1 MARNVDVVV
10 IGTGPG
16 GEAIAGQLAEAGLE
30 VLAVEKHLVGGECPY
45 YGCIPSKMII
55 RAADALAEGR
65 RIPDLAGSSAVV
77 SDYGEVADRIRTE
90 ATDDWNDRVA
100 VERLE
105 GKGCTVIHGT
115 ANLVGERTVRVGEEE
130 FTARRAIVLN
140 TGTSPAVPPIPGL
153 ADTPYWTNR
162 DVLQT
167 RTAPASLAVIGGG
180 AIGLELAQG
189 FARFGTTVHVIET
202 APRVLAVE
210 EPESGDLLNR
220 VLGREGIAIHTQA
233 QVQRVGYAEGT
244 FTVTLADLEIT
255 ADRLLVAAGRRTNLA
270 DLGLE
275 TIGLDPASRFLD
287 PDEHMLIAPGVY
299 AIGDITGKGGFT
311 HMSMYQSAVA
321 ARHILG
327 NGGTGAE
334 YHAVPRV
341 TFTDPEIGAVGM
353 TENQAREAGLDVTTS
368 ITEVSGSTRGWIH
381 GPGND
386 GFLKLVAADGVLVG
400 ATSAGPT
407 GGEVLSLLALA
418 VHARIPVA
426 RMREMIFA
434 YPTIHRAIETALADL
449 GG

>member
-1 MARNVDVVV
+1 MARSVDVVV

-162 DVLQT
+162 DILRT

-426 RMREMIFA
+426 RIREMIFA

>member
-1 MARNVDVVV
+1 MARTVDVVV

-16 GEAIAGQLAEAGLE
+16 GEAIAGRLAQAGLE
-30 VLAVEKHLVGGECPY
+30 VVAVEKHLVGGECPY

-65 RIPDLAGSSAVV
+65 RIPELAGSSAVV
-77 SDYGEVADRIRTE
+77 SDFSVVAERIRTQ

-115 ANLVGERTVRVGEEE
+115 ATLGGEDTVRVGDEQ
-130 FTARRAIVLN
+130 FIARRAIVLN
-140 TGTSPAVPPIPGL
+140 VGTAPAVPPIPGL
-153 ADTPYWTNR
+153 ADTPFWTNR
-162 DVLQT
+162 DVLQAH
-167 RTAPASLAVIGGG
+167 TAPARLAVIGGG
-180 AIGLELAQG
+180 AVGLELAQA

-202 APRVLAVE
+202 SPRLLALE
-210 EPESGDLLNR
+210 EPEAGDLLNQ
-220 VLGREGIAIHTQA
+220 VLGREGLAIHTQA
-233 QVQRVGYAEGT
+233 QVQRVGYADGT
-244 FTVTLADLEIT
+244 FTVTMADLEVT
-255 ADRLLVAAGRRTNLA
+255 ADRLLVATGRRTNLA

-275 TIGLDPASRFLD
+275 TIGLDPAARFLD
-287 PDEHMLIAPGVY
+287 PDEHMVIAPGVY

-311 HMSMYQSAVA
+311 HMSMYQSAIA

-327 NGGTGAE
+327 EGGAGAE

-353 TENQAREAGLDVTTS
+353 TEKQAREAGLDVTTS
-368 ITEVSGSTRGWIH
+368 ITPVLESTRGWIH

-386 GFLKLVAADGVLVG
+386 GFIKLVAADGVLVG

-418 VHARIPVA
+418 VHARIPVT
-426 RMREMIFA
+426 RLREMIFA
-434 YPTIHRAIETALADL
+434 YPTIHRAIETALAGL
-449 GG
+449 PI

>member
-162 DVLQT
+162 DILRT

-426 RMREMIFA
+426 RIREMIFA